1 MNFIKTSDPG
11 TINTLQRL
19 GFVIAAIDGDIYTFI
34 VAPHTNFEKEI
45 DKSKIVYS
53 NVMCI

>member
-19 GFVIAAIDGDIYTFI
+19 GFVIAAIDGDLYTFI